1 MSKCIRYDPCPE
13 CGSKDNLAVY
23 DDGHSHCYGCGY
35 TVQQHNIKEK
45 TLESAPSEKI
55 KPVKHG
61 LPEKAQTALED
72 GGLDKTTVNKYK
84 VTVGSESQT
93 FEAIFPR
100 FDNDNNHIANQVR
113 FPDKE
118 FSCEGKIND
127 ATLFGRQL
135 FPEGGR
141 SITVTEGY
149 YDAMS
154 AYQMTGYRYPNVGV
168 MSASTAKKEIVQNF
182 EYLNSFD
189 TIILNFDNDEPGR
202 KIGIEHV

>member
-72 GGLDKTTVNKYK
+72 RGLDKTTVNKYK
-84 VTVGSESQT
+84 VTVGRSEEHTSELQSLMRISYAV
-93 FEAIFPR
+93 FCL
-100 FDNDNNHIANQVR
+100 
-113 FPDKE
+113 K
-118 FSCEGKIND
+118 KKK
-127 ATLFGRQL
+127 
-135 FPEGGR
+135 
-141 SITVTEGY
+141 SITWLPSNPILETLIH
-149 YDAMS
+149 
-154 AYQMTGYRYPNVGV
+154 N
-168 MSASTAKKEIVQNF
+168 
-182 EYLNSFD
+182 L
-189 TIILNFDNDEPGR
+189 IIPAL
-202 KIGIEHV
+202 